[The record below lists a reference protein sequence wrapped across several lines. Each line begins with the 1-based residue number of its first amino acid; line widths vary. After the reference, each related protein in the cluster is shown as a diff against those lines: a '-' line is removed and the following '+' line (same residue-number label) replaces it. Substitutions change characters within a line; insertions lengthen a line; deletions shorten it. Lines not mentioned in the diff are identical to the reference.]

1 LFGLTGEEELI
12 YTLGEYGEKSKIQM
26 TNVKN
31 CIKNMAKKKEVK
43 NKIAI
48 KKVAHEKV
56 MKRIARI
63 EGQIGGI
70 KRMVESERECLDIIQ
85 QISAIRQA
93 TAMLGIELLKD
104 EFLCKRKAH
113 KEIDEKFL
121 QTLFKVS

>member
-1 LFGLTGEEELI
+1 M
-12 YTLGEYGEKSKIQM
+12 EKKR
-26 TNVKN
+26 V
-31 CIKNMAKKKEVK
+31 VK
-43 NKIAI
+43 NKIAT

-56 MKRIARI
+56 IKRIARI

-93 TAMLGIELLKD
+93 VAMLGIELLKD

-121 QTLFKVS
+121 QTLFKAS